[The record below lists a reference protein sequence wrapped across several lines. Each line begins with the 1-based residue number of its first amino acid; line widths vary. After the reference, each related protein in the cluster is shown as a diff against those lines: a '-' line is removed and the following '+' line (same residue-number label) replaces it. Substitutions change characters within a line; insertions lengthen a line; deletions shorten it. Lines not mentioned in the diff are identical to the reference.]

1 MSGAFLVVLPACAV
15 AATTDVKS
23 RRVPNWL
30 TIVLAIAG
38 LILNAMHGVVPGL
51 LSLGVMMA
59 VFLIGAIA
67 FGQGWIG
74 GGDVKLAAAAAGA
87 FSYPD
92 CVPFLVYTIFGGG
105 ILGVVYALLR
115 GRLKQT
121 LAGVGTLAFPLLHG
135 GAGKATPTSMT
146 SMPYAVAIC
155 LGAVLVLLSQTVAPF
170 LRIAI

>member
-1 MSGAFLVVLPACAV
+1 MTGAFLLVLPACAV
-15 AATTDVKS
+15 AATTDVVA

-30 TIVLAIAG
+30 TAVLGVAG
-38 LILNAMHGVVPGL
+38 LIFNATHGVVPGL
-51 LSLGVMMA
+51 VSLGVMIA
-59 VFLIGAIA
+59 VFLIGALA

-87 FSYPD
+87 FNYPD
-92 CVPFLVYTIFGGG
+92 CVPFLVYTVLGGG
-105 ILGVVYALLR
+105 VIALVYALLR

-121 LAGVGTLAFPLLHG
+121 LAGVGTLAFPFLHG

-146 SMPYAVAIC
+146 SMPYALAIG